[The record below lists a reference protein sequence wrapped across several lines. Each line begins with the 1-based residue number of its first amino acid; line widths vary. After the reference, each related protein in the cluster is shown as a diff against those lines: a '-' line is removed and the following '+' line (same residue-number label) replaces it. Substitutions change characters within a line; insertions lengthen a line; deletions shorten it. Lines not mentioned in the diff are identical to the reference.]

1 MLFSAACLKLPPL
14 RVSPVLLNTPATLA
28 DNINLS
34 LILTALI
41 HQSKSPTILN
51 CSSNGPTLSYRDL
64 LKMKNGPQCIDRAN
78 SRLLKT
84 GGMIFFHFIKN
95 GRPKNF
101 KYHLMINGK

>member
-14 RVSPVLLNTPATLA
+14 RVSPVLLNMQVILA
-28 DNINLS
+28 ENINLS

-64 LKMKNGPQCIDRAN
+64 LKMKNGPQCIDRVN
-78 SRLLKT
+78 SRLSKT
-84 GGMIFFHFIKN
+84 GGTIFFLFTKN
-95 GRPKNF
+95 GNPKKF
-101 KYHLMINGK
+101 KYHLIINGK